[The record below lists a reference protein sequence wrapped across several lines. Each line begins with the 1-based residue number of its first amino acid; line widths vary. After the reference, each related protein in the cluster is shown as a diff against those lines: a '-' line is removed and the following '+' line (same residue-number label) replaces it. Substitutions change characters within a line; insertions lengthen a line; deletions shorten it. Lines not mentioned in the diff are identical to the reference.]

1 MSSKENPLVSIVV
14 PIYNTEEYLQRC
26 IESIRGQTYTNLEIV
41 LVDDG
46 STDNSGKICDNYA
59 VKDERIHVIHQ
70 PNGGIIAAKK
80 AALRECH
87 GEYVMIVDSD
97 DWIEDGYIKAMVRYM
112 ISNECSLVCMNIF
125 IHYGS
130 TIVETKN
137 EIPAGVYETDKI
149 AKDIFLYKNTTERGI
164 LPYSVLKLYK
174 RELLANALKRIG
186 NDIVFAEDSAILFG
200 IVFQNIRICIADE
213 GYYHYYIRKDSVC
226 QSVNPDYLIEL
237 TAFYK
242 YTKEIFKAHTE
253 KEHLLRQ
260 LGIYLLERAKEA
272 VNLRLELTSK
282 ETPIYRQPYEIDFSA
297 FFNQGKKIILYGA
310 GKVGQDYYKK
320 LSHSDYKNINFC
332 GWVDKNYEK
341 YSENG
346 LDVQPVEHIRNNE
359 YDYILVAVNSENVFC
374 EIKKEL
380 KGIGVIEDKIIWGK
394 PLKTLWY

>member
-1 MSSKENPLVSIVV
+1 MSGKENPLVSIVV

-26 IESIRGQTYTNLEIV
+26 IESIREQTYTNLEIV

-46 STDNSGKICDNYA
+46 STDCSGEICDNYV
-59 VKDERIHVIHQ
+59 VKDERFHVIHQ

-87 GEYVMIVDSD
+87 GEYIMIVDSD
-97 DWIEDGYIKAMVRYM
+97 DWIEQGYIEAMLQYM
-112 ISNECSLVCMNIF
+112 VSSECSLVCMNIF

-130 TIVETKN
+130 MIVETKN
-137 EIPAGVYETDKI
+137 EIPAGTYETDEI
-149 AKDIFLYKNTTERGI
+149 AKDIFLYRNTTERGI

-174 RELLANALKRIG
+174 RELLAKALGQIG

-213 GYYHYYIRKDSVC
+213 SYYHYYIRKDSVC
-226 QSVNPDYLIEL
+226 RAVNPNYLIEL
-237 TAFYK
+237 TSFYK
-242 YTKEIFKAHTE
+242 YTKKIFEAHSE
-253 KEHLLRQ
+253 REYLLRQ

-272 VNLRLELTSK
+272 VNLRLGLTSE
-282 ETPIYRQPYEIDFSA
+282 ETPIYRQPNEIDFSV
-297 FFNQGKKIILYGA
+297 FFNQKENIILYGA

-320 LSHSDYKNINFC
+320 LSCSNYISIRLC

-341 YSENG
+341 YRENG
-346 LDVQPVEHIRNNE
+346 LGVQPVEYIRNSK
-359 YDYILVAVNSENVFC
+359 YDYILVAVNSETVFC
-374 EIKKEL
+374 EIKEEL

-394 PLKTLWY
+394 PLKTSWY